1 MCLKPLK
8 MCSLNAYICF
18 PLPQMLFCSLPRV
31 YPVCVCFLKRY
42 GQLQWEEK
50 NIKNCTQQCL
60 STSVKPPG
68 WKHLLDS
75 QNAHFFF

>member
-1 MCLKPLK
+1 MDIYTHMCVFSKEMDSCIGK
-8 MCSLNAYICF
+8 
-18 PLPQMLFCSLPRV
+18 
-31 YPVCVCFLKRY
+31 
-42 GQLQWEEK
+42 EK

-60 STSVKPPG
+60 NASVKPPG